1 MKQLFQA
8 AQYPE
13 LFSFQSTVQYP
24 VVFAQVEL
32 SVVERLPEGPVI
44 GFRVDQ
50 DPVLIF
56 PDFPAAQLI

>member
-1 MKQLFQA
+1 MCRKKQLFQA
-8 AQYPE
+8 VQYLG

-44 GFRVDQ
+44 GFRADQ
-50 DPVLIF
+50 DRVLF
-56 PDFPAAQLI
+56 LNDLVL